1 MSKVLIIGDT
11 HCPAM
16 LDGYVPFLK
25 KTYKKYKCTEVVHI
39 GDLVDWAS
47 ISFHPKAPSLKNSE
61 DEFSKA
67 TKQVV
72 QLYKAFP
79 NVTWLIGNHDALTE
93 RQASEVGLPLTVLKD
108 YAELWNVP
116 NWTVIPRF
124 DNIEIDGVM
133 YQHGDRGLG
142 GAMAASRNAKA
153 EYCSVVQGHLHSQ
166 AGVVYNANL
175 RNCTF
180 GMQVGCGV
188 DYKVEAMAYGKKY
201 NQKPIVGCGVVL
213 DGTTAI
219 FEPMPL

>member
-1 MSKVLIIGDT
+1 MSNVLVIGDT

-16 LDGYVPFLK
+16 IDGYVPFLK
-25 KTYKKYKCTEVVHI
+25 KIQKKHKCTKVVHI

-61 DEFSKA
+61 EEFAKA
-67 TKQVV
+67 SKQVAK
-72 QLYKAFP
+72 LYKAFP
-79 NVTWLIGNHDALTE
+79 SVTWLIGNHDALTE
-93 RQASEVGLPLTVLKD
+93 RQAGEVGLPLTVLKD
-108 YAELWNVP
+108 YSELWGVTP
-116 NWTVIPRF
+116 WDVIPRF
-124 DNIEIDGVM
+124 GSGEIDGVM

-153 EYCSVVQGHLHSQ
+153 EYCSVVQGHLHAQ
-166 AGVVYNANL
+166 AGVVYNANQ
-175 RNCTF
+175 RVCTF

-188 DYKVEAMAYGKKY
+188 DHRVEAMSYGKKY

-213 DGTTAI
+213 NGKTAI